1 VQLVLIYPELFA
13 LPVIQHVF
21 HVQDRQQA
29 VCNAHLANS
38 SMVQN
43 VINANATVSPAQV
56 ELLALPAK

>member
-1 VQLVLIYPELFA
+1 MQLVLINPELFA
-13 LPVIQHVF
+13 IPVIQHVF

-29 VCNAHLANS
+29 VCHAHLANS

-43 VINANATVSPAQV
+43 VINANVTVSPAQL